1 MSDKIEV
8 VDIIEHD
15 DGSATVK
22 VDMAPEVFSKIF
34 NVGFVALILK
44 GIESEKGDEL

>member
-22 VDMAPEVFSKIF
+22 VDMTPEVFSQIF
-34 NVGFVALILK
+34 NVGFVSLIRK

>member
-8 VDIIEHD
+8 VDIVEHD

-22 VDMAPEVFSKIF
+22 VDMEPEVFAQIF
-34 NVGFVALILK
+34 NVGFVSLIRK